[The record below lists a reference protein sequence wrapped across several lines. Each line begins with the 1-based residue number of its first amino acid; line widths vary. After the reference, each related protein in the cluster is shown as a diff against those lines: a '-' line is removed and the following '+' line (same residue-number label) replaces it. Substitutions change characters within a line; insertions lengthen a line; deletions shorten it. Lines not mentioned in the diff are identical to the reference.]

1 MTPGDSFPP
10 ENQTTMIDKT
20 ANFVKDRLAHDTTG
34 HGWWHIQHV
43 WNMTQKI
50 QAAEGGDRQV
60 VELGALLHDIADHK
74 FTGGD
79 TEKGPQVAAE
89 WLHSIG
95 AEDKLVKHVQ
105 QIIRE
110 VSFKGANVP
119 DRPTS
124 LESEIVQDAD
134 RLDAIGA
141 IGIARTFAYGG
152 SKGFPIHDPATEPA
166 AHQSFEEYRTAPST
180 TINHF
185 YEKLLLLKDRMHTTT
200 ARAIAAERHQWMESF
215 LKQFFHEW
223 QGQD

>member
-1 MTPGDSFPP
+1 
-10 ENQTTMIDKT
+10 MIDQT
-20 ANFVKDRLAHDTTG
+20 AIFVKDQLAHDTSG
-34 HGWWHIQHV
+34 HGWWHIHRV
-43 WNMTQKI
+43 WHMAQQI
-50 QAAEGGDRQV
+50 QTAEGGDRQA

-74 FTGGD
+74 FTDGD
-79 TEKGPQVAAE
+79 TEKGPQVAGE

-95 AEDKLVKHVQ
+95 ARDNLVKHVQ

-134 RLDAIGA
+134 RLDAVGA

-152 SKGFPIHDPATEPA
+152 STGNPIHDPSMDPIL
-166 AHQSFEEYRTAPST
+166 HDSFEQYRGNRSS

-185 YEKLLLLKDRMHTTT
+185 YEKLLLLKDRMHTKT
-200 ARAIAAERHQWMESF
+200 AKSIAVKRHEFMEAYLDRFFAEWKG
-215 LKQFFHEW
+215 LL
-223 QGQD
+223 